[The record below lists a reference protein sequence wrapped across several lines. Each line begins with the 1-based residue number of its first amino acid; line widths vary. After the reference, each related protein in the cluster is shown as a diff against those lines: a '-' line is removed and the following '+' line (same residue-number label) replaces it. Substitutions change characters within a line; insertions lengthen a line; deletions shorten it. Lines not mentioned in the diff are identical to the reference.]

1 MIVSCSPKV
10 ISRFKSSTEL
20 ICAALPL
27 PNMWVECVLVQTMQ
41 QQMERCKSGKLLQLL
56 DGTGAV
62 EPLNCWLSGFRL
74 KTMSWWACV
83 RVCAD
88 HVSQCIR
95 SSDRGREGGRRCWLC
110 NCLEYEGRS
119 MFSWAA
125 SVQRCVCNQLSGLSN
140 ATSQKAFWIKV
151 SERVCVDCLLYWY
164 PIILQIPECNAATK
178 QGIRNGRVPLDALA
192 QKLVL

>member
-1 MIVSCSPKV
+1 MKIIVSCIPEV

-56 DGTGAV
+56 AGTGAV
-62 EPLNCWLSGFRL
+62 EPLNCWPSGFRL
-74 KTMSWWACV
+74 KTMSWCVCACV
-83 RVCAD
+83 CVLIMCLSA
-88 HVSQCIR
+88 S
-95 SSDRGREGGRRCWLC
+95 GPPTEGGRRCRLC

-125 SVQRCVCNQLSGLSN
+125 SVQRCMCNQLSGQSN
-140 ATSQKAFWIKV
+140 ATSQKGILDKSIWT
-151 SERVCVDCLLYWY
+151 CLCWL
-164 PIILQIPECNAATK
+164 PFCTDTQ
-178 QGIRNGRVPLDALA
+178 
-192 QKLVL
+192 